1 MSSSSSSSYRAR
13 YLVPTVCWIAEQR
26 EKISSYSDL
35 MERVSA
41 IEHAEKLASGRY
53 MRWEERIVR
62 LEEQRVDY
70 SDESTKVYRGTTGRA
85 KSEVDIRPECLAKVI
100 DQIKEA
106 GAVQTALTV
115 FLNDLMDELCDL
127 TFDAEDYYSDLSDSD
142 SE

>member
-1 MSSSSSSSYRAR
+1 
-13 YLVPTVCWIAEQR
+13 
-26 EKISSYSDL
+26 
-35 MERVSA
+35 
-41 IEHAEKLASGRY
+41 

>member
-1 MSSSSSSSYRAR
+1 MSSSSSSSYHPR

-41 IEHAEKLASGRY
+41 IERVEKLASGRY

-70 SDESTKVYRGTTGRA
+70 SDESTKVCRA

>member
-1 MSSSSSSSYRAR
+1 MSSSSSSSYRPR

-35 MERVSA
+35 TERVSA
-41 IEHAEKLASGRY
+41 IEYADKLASSRY
-53 MRWEERIVR
+53 MRWDERIAR
-62 LEEQRVDY
+62 LEEQRVQY
-70 SDESTKVYRGTTGRA
+70 SDESTKVVRA

-115 FLNDLMDELCDL
+115 FLNDLTDEMFDL
-127 TFDAEDYYSDLSDSD
+127 TFDAEDYYSDLSDS
-142 SE
+142 E